1 MTLTDMFAAFSFY
14 FIPILIGSG
23 LKLLPRVIK
32 SHKYSERDFGESV
45 FFLGSSFILGAL
57 ALFVG
62 AISIDYFYEGD
73 FIKIYSNLIFILLG
87 LAILTIF
94 LYVLRN
100 KINFN
105 INKLGLSFLVVI
117 LALITYSTWRAD
129 ARTNTTLNWDLY
141 HHQVLANKI
150 KRGEFEI
157 VTSNM
162 SDTFQY
168 DGYSTIFHLLL
179 ATPKILF
186 KTDILNYWWFL
197 EFFHL
202 STTIAISYAVAYF
215 FTNNKHVGVFGM
227 FFGAF
232 IFESTGAYTS
242 LFLIPQNL
250 AATIGALF
258 ISYYVFKK
266 DINKHQIL
274 RVDLVIIS
282 FIVYILLN
290 HLIIGTF
297 CIVFLMAVKVYLTI
311 KSRFNI
317 VKTDAV
323 LAILAVIAT
332 IIILLLISRI
342 DLNWINRGEAAF
354 YNFDLATKFKF
365 LHNFYGISLYI
376 FLPLGLFY
384 ILRERESKKII
395 LLLFTFAA
403 FALLLGQIPYTFKLY
418 SVGRYFTNAFL
429 ALGVWVLIK
438 GQKEG
443 ISILNTIML
452 GFMLFIIFILNT
464 VGFKQTPSYKEL
476 ATHISENE
484 IKAAEFLKKNY
495 SNNSNVMLVSDPS
508 TMQILEPLAEVNT
521 PGGAYATTDTREV
534 LNKIYL
540 TRENDSIT
548 NNLFLIKDLVET
560 TKPTKI
566 LLAVSKRL
574 EIWENLS
581 DERKYGIFYN
591 VWAPADLD
599 LQDLAGFGFTDFL
612 TNYTR
617 FNTVFANDTI
627 TIFEVSRLE
636 PIF

>member
-1 MTLTDMFAAFSFY
+1 MPLTNIFAAFSFY

-32 SHKYSERDFGESV
+32 PHKYSERDFGETV

-57 ALFVG
+57 TLFAG
-62 AISIDYFYEGD
+62 AISIDYFNESN
-73 FIKIYSNLIFILLG
+73 FLKIYSNLIFILSG
-87 LAILTIF
+87 LATLIAFI
-94 LYVLRN
+94 YVFRN
-100 KINFN
+100 RIAFN
-105 INKLGLSFLVVI
+105 INKLGLIILVVI
-117 LALITYSTWRAD
+117 LALITYGTWRVD

-141 HHQVLANKI
+141 HHQLLANKI

-157 VTSNM
+157 VTSKM

-179 ATPKILF
+179 ATPQILF

-202 STTIAISYAVAYF
+202 LTTIAISYAVAYF

-266 DINKHQIL
+266 DINKQQIL
-274 RVDLVIIS
+274 NIDLVTIS
-282 FIVYILLN
+282 FIAYILLN
-290 HLIIGTF
+290 HLIIGSF
-297 CIVFLMAVKVYLTI
+297 CLGFLVAAKVYLTV

-317 VKTDAV
+317 LKTDAV
-323 LAILAVIAT
+323 LAILAVMA
-332 IIILLLISRI
+332 IITVLLIISRI

-354 YNFDLATKFKF
+354 YNFDLATKFK
-365 LHNFYGISLYI
+365 LIHNFYGISLYI

-384 ILRERESKKII
+384 ILKERESKKII
-395 LLLFTFAA
+395 LLLFTFAG

-418 SVGRYFTNAFL
+418 SIGRYFTNAFL
-429 ALGVWVLIK
+429 ALGVWALIK
-438 GQKEG
+438 GQNRG
-443 ISILNTIML
+443 ISTLNTIML
-452 GFMLFIIFILNT
+452 GFTLYIIFVLNT

-476 ATHISENE
+476 ASHISENE

-495 SNNSNVMLVSDPS
+495 SNNTNVMLVSDPA
-508 TMQILEPLAEVNT
+508 TMQIIEPLAEVNT
-521 PGGAYATTDTREV
+521 PGGAYATTDT
-534 LNKIYL
+534 
-540 TRENDSIT
+540 
-548 NNLFLIKDLVET
+548 
-560 TKPTKI
+560 
-566 LLAVSKRL
+566 
-574 EIWENLS
+574 
-581 DERKYGIFYN
+581 
-591 VWAPADLD
+591 
-599 LQDLAGFGFTDFL
+599 
-612 TNYTR
+612 
-617 FNTVFANDTI
+617 
-627 TIFEVSRLE
+627 
-636 PIF
+636 